1 MGVDKVTETLVT
13 ALKQAL
19 IEADEQRLYKSGKL
33 AGLFPGRTG
42 ASGEAAARALR
53 DGLIEISRRETKGK
67 TVIDW
72 ARTTPRGV
80 AFLHEHDTPERVLQ
94 ALRAA
99 LHDAR
104 AEVPLW
110 KAELLQSVQAMGQKL
125 AEESRRFGER
135 LDALGRRVEEALRML
150 AHNRPGVPEFLTTE
164 VPWALDLLAYLE
176 RRRDDPQGCTLPEL
190 FTAVVALHPALSIT
204 DFHHGLRRLQEHRVV
219 RLLPFRKPPE
229 ELPQP
234 EYALLDGADVL
245 YYATRWTYQPPPDP
259 ETHHALPEPG
269 IASGPAADARRDDAG
284 ARADPGALREAAAG
298 EVDRPGL
305 PRNVVAVAEPGAPR
319 LG

>member
-1 MGVDKVTETLVT
+1 MGMDKVTETLVT

-19 IEADEQRLYKSGKL
+19 TEPSEQRLFKSGKL

-42 ASGEAAARALR
+42 ASAEAATRALR
-53 DGLIEISRRETKGK
+53 DGLLEVSRRETKGK

-72 ARTTPRGV
+72 VRITPRGV
-80 AFLHEHDTPERVLQ
+80 AFLHEYDTPERVLQ
-94 ALRAA
+94 ALRAS

-110 KAELLQSVQAMGQKL
+110 KTELLQSVQAMGQQL
-125 AEESRRFGER
+125 AEESRRFSER
-135 LDALGRRVEEALRML
+135 LEALARRVEEALRML

-176 RRRDDPQGCTLPEL
+176 RRREEPYGCALPEL

-204 DFHHGLRRLQEHRVV
+204 DFHHGMRRLQEHRVV

-245 YYATRWTYQPPPDP
+245 YHASRWTYQPPPEP
-259 ETHHALPEPG
+259 ETHHAVPAPG
-269 IASGPAADARRDDAG
+269 IANRPVTDARRDDGSAQ
-284 ARADPGALREAAAG
+284 ADSGALRENAASETDG
-298 EVDRPGL
+298 PSLRRD
-305 PRNVVAVAEPGAPR
+305 VVAAAEPGAPR
-319 LG
+319 VG